1 MDKVRIAVDVMGGDH
16 APSEIIKG
24 VIASV
29 NENKKIVAL
38 LVGREDAIT
47 SELKAYSYPEDQ
59 VKIIPASEQIE
70 MAEEPVAAIRKKKD
84 SSIVVGLRLVRDGEA
99 EAFLSAGNSG
109 AVMAGGQLITGRI
122 RGIERSPFA
131 ALMPTEKGVCLVL
144 DCGANV
150 DSRPSHLVQ
159 FARMGSI
166 YMSDVVGVKNPR
178 VAILNLGAEE
188 DKGNKLVKETFPL
201 LKEVK
206 DINFIGSCEARD
218 IPAGACDVLV
228 CEGFAGNIVL
238 KLYEG
243 VAATLLRSIKG
254 ALMSSLVSKI
264 GALLIK
270 PSLKGVL
277 KTFNI
282 DTYGG
287 APVLGLKG
295 LVVKMHGN
303 AKATVVRNA
312 MVQCVKFSE
321 EDIAGKIRRNI
332 AQEQPETTNAKGE

>member
-122 RGIERSPFA
+122 RGIERSPSYA
-131 ALMPTEKGVCLVL
+131 
-144 DCGANV
+144 D
-150 DSRPSHLVQ
+150 
-159 FARMGSI
+159 
-166 YMSDVVGVKNPR
+166 
-178 VAILNLGAEE
+178 
-188 DKGNKLVKETFPL
+188 
-201 LKEVK
+201 
-206 DINFIGSCEARD
+206 
-218 IPAGACDVLV
+218 
-228 CEGFAGNIVL
+228 
-238 KLYEG
+238 
-243 VAATLLRSIKG
+243 
-254 ALMSSLVSKI
+254 
-264 GALLIK
+264 
-270 PSLKGVL
+270 
-277 KTFNI
+277 
-282 DTYGG
+282 
-287 APVLGLKG
+287 
-295 LVVKMHGN
+295 
-303 AKATVVRNA
+303 
-312 MVQCVKFSE
+312 
-321 EDIAGKIRRNI
+321 GKRRLPC
-332 AQEQPETTNAKGE
+332 A